1 MLSQKVSI
9 LLAEDNKA
17 NQLVSKAM
25 LNAIG
30 ADVELANDGL
40 EVLSLL
46 SSKPFELILM
56 DCQMPNLDG
65 LEATARIRQM
75 EGEAYQSI
83 PIIALTADVQESTR
97 EECLRLGMNDFLS
110 KPFMLNDLL
119 AIIKKNLKNSK

>member
-83 PIIALTADVQESTR
+83 PIIALTADVQESKR
-97 EECLRLGMNDFLS
+97 EECQPGVPS
-110 KPFMLNDLL
+110 PLNQT
-119 AIIKKNLKNSK
+119 NLHYWS